1 LQVITN
7 QGIQVTALVLLCAF
21 VGAAIGNAI
30 AGGIYSDTFRDALR
44 HHLGAGAPDSV
55 VNAVFESITSATIP
69 AEGTPQRK
77 AVNLAYSDVLRNITY
92 AALGT
97 SAICLVIAFFLPNLQ
112 LKDGQSL
119 VSSGSA
125 ATPERCTETV
135 DEAGAKCHE
144 AEGQMQATKI

>member
-1 LQVITN
+1 
-7 QGIQVTALVLLCAF
+7 VTALVLLCAF

-44 HHLGAGAPDSV
+44 HHLGAGATDSV

-69 AEGTPQRK
+69 AGGTLQRK

-112 LKDGQSL
+112 LRDGQSL
-119 VSSGSA
+119 VSSGTSA
-125 ATPERCTETV
+125 VSETSAETV
-135 DEAGAKCHE
+135 DGARTKGNVAG
-144 AEGQMQATKI
+144 G